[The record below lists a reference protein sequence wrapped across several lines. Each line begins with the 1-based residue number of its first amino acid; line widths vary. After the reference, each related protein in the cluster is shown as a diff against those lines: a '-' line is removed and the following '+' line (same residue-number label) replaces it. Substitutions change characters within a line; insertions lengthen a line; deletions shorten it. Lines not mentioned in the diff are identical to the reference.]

1 MTGPAGHDHPAP
13 AMLVRTGDPV
23 DTAGAWV
30 PVEHL
35 EGEGCAAEPRRHSL
49 PTALP
54 APPCPHC
61 GDPVRW
67 QLTDLPTGETEAVR

>member
-1 MTGPAGHDHPAP
+1 MNLPTSGAGSTPS
-13 AMLVRTGDPV
+13 MLVRTGDPV
-23 DTAGAWV
+23 DAAGAWV
-30 PVEHL
+30 PIEHL

-67 QLTDLPTGETEAVR
+67 QLTDLPTGETDAVR